1 MCLPSVYLNMLSN
14 IIQWATT
21 FLIPVYRVVETIHIN
36 TYNVALHYTP
46 YTQTI
51 HVIFRLQLHNFTNNG
66 LLMIFREL
74 WTSDG
79 VGFCFSSFYY
89 PINWAIILFITDW
102 SIISNSSG
110 CSSVF
115 HVP

>member
-36 TYNVALHYTP
+36 TYNVPLHHTP

-66 LLMIFREL
+66 LQYYGTWNTFEQPDGLLMIDH
-74 WTSDG
+74 S
-79 VGFCFSSFYY
+79 V
-89 PINWAIILFITDW
+89 INKIIAQFI
-102 SIISNSSG
+102 G
-110 CSSVF
+110 
-115 HVP
+115 